1 MEEQAV
7 KKRGWVKNAAIIF
20 LSILLVLTFF
30 SQTILNRSLPEV
42 STASVT
48 SDSINAKIRGNGTV
62 TAGDT
67 YEVVLEETRTIQAVY
82 AKVGDMVAVGDV
94 LFLLA
99 DTDSTELSNAQDRLA
114 EAKRAYQSALI
125 DMGGTDYARE
135 NRQIQ
140 KYREA
145 LAEAQAAAAAG
156 AVTIEEVNQAASNL
170 KEAQRV
176 QKELNKQLTET
187 KTTLSEATT
196 ALETLESSEGSYAKK
211 LDAKAEE
218 VSDLEDALWDLEHN
232 PLTRPDGFDKKIFT
246 EDGLARK
253 KIEYSNY
260 WNANRDVLDSLRK
273 KAEALLNGTVI
284 DDTPVTEE
292 DDDADTETG
301 SEDNEETGTN
311 DKGSDSSVGG
321 TVTTPSASKGATYD
335 EKVLRQMKALSA
347 AYEDTSLGE
356 NYRATADEHDAFEKL
371 WEKYKLI
378 QAIETWLDAGGSTQK
393 LIDAKTKEIEA
404 AEEELDELNAELR
417 AVQKELAYQQGT
429 VSTLQWNYDLLES
442 NKEQQDEAVTA
453 FQETYDDLKDKYD
466 SYELLQDAVED
477 AQDTLEN
484 ALFDLA
490 QQKEDDG
497 KQAAKDQ
504 LSLQAQKDEIAK
516 LEAEVAEWQAKSVGA
531 EVTARSAGIISSVNA
546 VAGREATP
554 GSALATIEMVDRG
567 YTLAFS
573 VTKEQAQ
580 RVRLGDKAEITN
592 YWWGSGIEA
601 TLTQIIPDE
610 NNPAA
615 NKKLVFTLTGD
626 VSSGDNLT
634 LSIGE
639 KSANYDS
646 VIPSSALR
654 TDSNGTFVLVMTA
667 KSTPLGNRYTATRV
681 DVRVLAQDDTKT
693 AVSGLSYGDFVITTS
708 SKPLDAGMQVRMV
721 DNAT

>member
-48 SDSINAKIRGNGTV
+48 SDAINAKIRGSGTV

-82 AKVGDMVAVGDV
+82 AKVGDSVAVGDV

-99 DTDSTELSNAQDRLA
+99 DKDSTELTNAQERLA
-114 EAKRAYQSALI
+114 DAKRSYQSALI

-156 AVTIEEVNQAASNL
+156 AVTVEEVNQAAANL

-176 QKELNKQLTET
+176 QKELNKTITET
-187 KTTLSEATT
+187 DKAVSEAES
-196 ALETLESSEGSYAKK
+196 ALAEYQSTIKSLENSAAQLEKELEGY
-211 LDAKAEE
+211 
-218 VSDLEDALWDLEHN
+218 EDE
-232 PLTRPDGFDKKIFT
+232 
-246 EDGLARK
+246 LARLRRGDSYDQRDLD
-253 KIEYSNY
+253 EAQSALADARRDY
-260 WNANRDVLDSLRK
+260 ANCWSQNQAALDSLRH
-273 KAEALLNGTVI
+273 KAEAIVGTT
-284 DDTPVTEE
+284 DE
-292 DDDADTETG
+292 DEII
-301 SEDNEETGTN
+301 
-311 DKGSDSSVGG
+311 
-321 TVTTPSASKGATYD
+321 
-335 EKVLRQMKALSA
+335 RQMEALSDGWKNDA
-347 AYEDTSLGE
+347 LDD
-356 NYRATADEHDAFEKL
+356 NHKATADERSAFLLLKDKYDDLKDAEAEL
-371 WEKYKLI
+371 EAV
-378 QAIETWLDAGGSTQK
+378 QAGLDSSLSVQESIDKCRDNIAETEDQ
-393 LIDAKTKEIEA
+393 
-404 AEEELDELNAELR
+404 LDEVNAELR
-417 AVQKELAYQQGT
+417 TAQKNEAYQQQ
-429 VSTLQWNYDLLES
+429 VLDDAKWQQEMLEN

-466 SYELLQDAVED
+466 SYERLQAAVED

-504 LSLQAQKDEIAK
+504 LNLQAQKDEIAK
-516 LEAEVAEWQAKSVGA
+516 LEAEVAEWQAKSVGT
-531 EVTARSAGIISSVNA
+531 EVTAKSAGIISSVNA

-580 RVRLGDKAEITN
+580 KVRLGDKAEITN
-592 YWWGSGIEA
+592 YWWGSGIDA

-681 DVRVLAQDDTKT
+681 DVKVLAQDDTKT

>member
-82 AKVGDMVAVGDV
+82 AKVGDTVAVGDV

-99 DTDSTELSNAQDRLA
+99 DKDSTELSNAQDRLA
-114 EAKRAYQSALI
+114 DAKRAYQSALI

-156 AVTIEEVNQAASNL
+156 AVTIEEVNQAAANL

-176 QKELNKQLTET
+176 QKELNKTITET
-187 KTTLSEATT
+187 DKAVSEAESALAEYQST
-196 ALETLESSEGSYAKK
+196 AKSLENSAAQLEKTLEGY
-211 LDAKAEE
+211 
-218 VSDLEDALWDLEHN
+218 EDE
-232 PLTRPDGFDKKIFT
+232 
-246 EDGLARK
+246 LARLRRGDRYDQQDLD
-253 KIEYSNY
+253 EAQSALADARRDY
-260 WNANRDVLDSLRK
+260 ANCWSQNQEALDSLRH
-273 KAEALLNGTVI
+273 KAEAIVGSSA
-284 DDTPVTEE
+284 DE
-292 DDDADTETG
+292 DEII
-301 SEDNEETGTN
+301 
-311 DKGSDSSVGG
+311 
-321 TVTTPSASKGATYD
+321 
-335 EKVLRQMKALSA
+335 LQMEALSDGWKNDA
-347 AYEDTSLGE
+347 LDD
-356 NYRATADEHDAFEKL
+356 NHKATADERSAFLLLKSKYDDLKDAEAEVEAVQDGLNSSLSVQESIDKCRDN
-371 WEKYKLI
+371 I
-378 QAIETWLDAGGSTQK
+378 AETEDQ
-393 LIDAKTKEIEA
+393 
-404 AEEELDELNAELR
+404 LDEVNAELR
-417 AVQKELAYQQGT
+417 EARKNEAYQQQ
-429 VSTLQWNYDLLES
+429 VLDDARWQQEMLES

-453 FQETYDDLKDKYD
+453 FQETYDDLKNKYD
-466 SYELLQDAVED
+466 SYGLLQDAVED

-516 LEAEVAEWQAKSVGA
+516 LEAEVAEWQAQSVGA

>member
-48 SDSINAKIRGNGTV
+48 SDAINAKIRGSGTV

-82 AKVGDMVAVGDV
+82 AKVGDSVAVGDV

-99 DTDSTELSNAQDRLA
+99 DKDSTELTNAQERLA
-114 EAKRAYQSALI
+114 DAKRSYQSALI

-156 AVTIEEVNQAASNL
+156 AVTVEEVNQAAANL

-176 QKELNKQLTET
+176 QKELNKTITET
-187 KTTLSEATT
+187 DKAVSEAES
-196 ALETLESSEGSYAKK
+196 ALAEYQSTVKSLENSAAQLEKELEGY
-211 LDAKAEE
+211 
-218 VSDLEDALWDLEHN
+218 EDE
-232 PLTRPDGFDKKIFT
+232 
-246 EDGLARK
+246 LARLRRGDSYDQRDLD
-253 KIEYSNY
+253 EAQSALADARRDY
-260 WNANRDVLDSLRK
+260 ANCWSQNQAALDSLRH
-273 KAEALLNGTVI
+273 KAEAIVGTT
-284 DDTPVTEE
+284 DE
-292 DDDADTETG
+292 DEII
-301 SEDNEETGTN
+301 
-311 DKGSDSSVGG
+311 
-321 TVTTPSASKGATYD
+321 
-335 EKVLRQMKALSA
+335 RQMEALSDGWKNDA
-347 AYEDTSLGE
+347 LDD
-356 NYRATADEHDAFEKL
+356 NHKATADERSAFLLLKDKYDDLKDAEAELEAVQEGLDSSLSLQESIDKCRDN
-371 WEKYKLI
+371 I
-378 QAIETWLDAGGSTQK
+378 AETEDQ
-393 LIDAKTKEIEA
+393 
-404 AEEELDELNAELR
+404 LDEVNAELR
-417 AVQKELAYQQGT
+417 TAQKNEAYQQQ
-429 VSTLQWNYDLLES
+429 VLDDAKWQQEMLENS
-442 NKEQQDEAVTA
+442 KEQQDEAVTA

-466 SYELLQDAVED
+466 SYERLQDAVED

-504 LSLQAQKDEIAK
+504 LNLQAQKDEIAK
-516 LEAEVAEWQAKSVGA
+516 LEAEVAEWQAKSVGT
-531 EVTARSAGIISSVNA
+531 EVTAKSAGIISSVNA

-580 RVRLGDKAEITN
+580 KVRLGDKAEITN
-592 YWWGSGIEA
+592 YWWGSGIDA

-681 DVRVLAQDDTKT
+681 DVKVLAQDDTKT